1 LATILVIPTPGVV
14 PDYSK
19 WENRVNAEGLFSQ
32 DLFVADGGEISFVS
46 TDVSLSQA
54 QLETLLAD
62 DGADDGVT
70 TFTPSSSVDNPG
82 PNYLPLDLSHPSAVL
97 QECRLVA
104 PKTLLTGYNP
114 GFPRIGSCVFF
125 I

>member
-1 LATILVIPTPGVV
+1 MV
-14 PDYSK
+14 PDNSK
-19 WENRVNAEGLFSQ
+19 WENPVNAEGLFSQ

-62 DGADDGVT
+62 DGVT

-97 QECRLVA
+97 QACRLVA